1 MQEVRLL
8 YRKLVLLIL
17 SVFALLLLMFIGGFY
32 YNSDAVAPTNVTG
45 VEQANIWEPKNVIY
59 ELSSMPPLVK
69 QGYFLITETSKNMGP
84 MVVDTAKRFTGNNLA
99 CTNCHL
105 KAGTQ
110 AGSASWIG
118 INDRFPQFGGRSN
131 TIGTI
136 EDRINGC
143 IERSMN
149 GKKLP
154 EGANELN
161 AIVTYMEWLG
171 EGLPEERKKEFKGY
185 TPITIPDTAVD
196 LELGKMVYN
205 NECVLCHKENG
216 QGIRHTNAE
225 RGYQYPPLWGDDS
238 YNDGAGM
245 NRVITSAA
253 FIKGNM
259 PFGQATWDN
268 PKLTDEE
275 AFHVAGYINS
285 FDRPKKKNKE
295 YDYPD
300 KKLKP
305 VSTPYGPW
313 VDNFSKEQHKY
324 GPFLPIISHYK
335 EKYNII
341 KTK

>member
-1 MQEVRLL
+1 MEEVQLL
-8 YRKLVLLIL
+8 FRRLVLLFSSL
-17 SVFALLLLMFIGGFY
+17 FALVVVLFIGMFY
-32 YNSDAVAPTNVTG
+32 YSPDAAPPINETLIEHSTL
-45 VEQANIWEPKNVIY
+45 WLPKNVLY

-69 QGYFLITETSKNMGP
+69 QGYFLITETSNNIGP
-84 MVVDTAKRFTGNNLA
+84 LVIDTNKQFTGNNLA

-105 KAGTQ
+105 KSGTQ
-110 AGSASWIG
+110 AGSASWVG
-118 INDRFPQFGGRSN
+118 VTDRFPQFGGRSN

-154 EGANELN
+154 LESKELK
-161 AIVTYMEWLG
+161 AIVAYMEWLG
-171 EGLPEERKKEFKGY
+171 EGLPANRKKEFKGY
-185 TPITIPDTAVD
+185 APIVIPNTAVN
-196 LELGKMVYN
+196 LEKGKVVYTK
-205 NECVLCHKENG
+205 ECALCHKENG
-216 QGIRHTNAE
+216 QGIRHADTSK
-225 RGYQYPPLWGDDS
+225 GYQYPPLWGADS

-245 NRVITSAA
+245 NRVITSAE

-268 PKLTDEE
+268 PKLTDEQ
-275 AFHVAGYINS
+275 AFNVAGYINS
-285 FDRPKKKNKE
+285 FDRPRKKNTE
-295 YDYPD
+295 NDYPD

-324 GPFLPIISHYK
+324 GPFLPIIAHYK
-335 EKYNII
+335 EEYGII

>member
-1 MQEVRLL
+1 MEEVQLL
-8 YRKLVLLIL
+8 FRRLVLLFSSL
-17 SVFALLLLMFIGGFY
+17 FALVVVLFIGMFY
-32 YNSDAVAPTNVTG
+32 YSPDGAPPINETLIEHSTL
-45 VEQANIWEPKNVIY
+45 WLPKNVLY

-69 QGYFLITETSKNMGP
+69 QGYFLITETSNNIGP
-84 MVVDTAKRFTGNNLA
+84 LVIDTNKQFTGNNLA

-105 KAGTQ
+105 KSGTQ
-110 AGSASWIG
+110 AGSASWVG
-118 INDRFPQFGGRSN
+118 VTDRFPQFGGRSN

-154 EGANELN
+154 LESKELK
-161 AIVTYMEWLG
+161 AIVAYMEWLG
-171 EGLPEERKKEFKGY
+171 EGLPANRKKEFKGY
-185 TPITIPDTAVD
+185 APIVIPNTAVN
-196 LELGKMVYN
+196 LEKGKVVYTK
-205 NECVLCHKENG
+205 ECALCHKENG
-216 QGIRHTNAE
+216 QGIRHADTSK
-225 RGYQYPPLWGDDS
+225 GYQYPPLWGADS

-245 NRVITSAA
+245 NRVITSAE

-268 PKLTDEE
+268 PKLTDEQ
-275 AFHVAGYINS
+275 AFNVAGYINS
-285 FDRPKKKNKE
+285 FDRPRKKNTE
-295 YDYPD
+295 NDYPD

-324 GPFLPIISHYK
+324 GPFLPIIAHYK
-335 EKYNII
+335 EEYGII

>member
-17 SVFALLLLMFIGGFY
+17 SVFALLLFLFISGRYF
-32 YNSDAVAPTNVTG
+32 NSNLLPPASDKLVETVTNW
-45 VEQANIWEPKNVIY
+45 QPKNVLS
-59 ELSSMPPLVK
+59 ELSSMPALVK

-84 MVVDTAKRFTGNNLA
+84 MVSDSTKQFTGNNLA

-110 AGSASWIG
+110 AGSASWVG
-118 INDRFPQFGGRSN
+118 VTDRFPQFGGRSN

-149 GKKLP
+149 GTKLP
-154 EGANELN
+154 LESKEIK
-161 AIVTYMEWLG
+161 AIVAFMEWLG
-171 EGLPEERKKEFKGY
+171 EGIPEERKKEFKGY
-185 TPITIPDTAVD
+185 APIKIPNTAVN
-196 LELGKMVYN
+196 LERGKIVYTQ
-205 NECVLCHKENG
+205 ECALCHKENG
-216 QGIRHTNAE
+216 EGIRHIDASK
-225 RGYQYPPLWGDDS
+225 GYQYPPLWGADS

-245 NRVITSAA
+245 NRVITSAE

-268 PKLTDEE
+268 PKLTDEQ
-275 AFHVAGYINS
+275 AFNVAGYINS

-295 YDYPD
+295 EDYPD

-313 VDNFSKEQHKY
+313 VDDFSPEQHKY
-324 GPFLPIISHYK
+324 GPFLPIIEYYK
-335 EKYNII
+335 EKYDII